1 MSLSAI
7 VTAVL
12 LGQSSF
18 ALATDKT
25 ALDVTDVAY
34 QELAAGQPQAAVSK
48 LEAGGAAQS
57 NDPAALINLGAA
69 YAKAGIADKALAAY
83 RAAVASSDRYD
94 LQLADGSWADS
105 RAAARDALKR
115 MQSSRTVASR

>member
-69 YAKAGIADKALAAY
+69 YAKAGMADKALAAY

>member
-18 ALATDKT
+18 ALATDKIG
-25 ALDVTDVAY
+25 LDVTDVAY
-34 QELAAGQPQAAVSK
+34 HELAAGQPQAAISK

-57 NDPAALINLGAA
+57 SDPAALINLGAA
-69 YAKAGIADKALAAY
+69 YAKAGMIDKALAAY
-83 RAAVASSDRYD
+83 RAAVASPDRYD
-94 LQLADGSWADS
+94 LELADGTWVDS
-105 RAAARDALKR
+105 RIAARDALKR
-115 MQSSRTVASR
+115 IQSSRTVASR

>member
-1 MSLSAI
+1 MSLSVI

-18 ALATDKT
+18 ALASDKT

-34 QELAAGQPQAAVSK
+34 HELAAGQPQAAVSK
-48 LEAGGAAQS
+48 LEAGGAARS

-69 YAKAGIADKALAAY
+69 YAKAGMADKALAAY
-83 RAAVASSDRYD
+83 RAAVASPDRYD
-94 LQLADGSWADS
+94 LELADGTWVDS
-105 RAAARDALKR
+105 RTAARDALKR
-115 MQSSRTVASR
+115 MQSARTVASR